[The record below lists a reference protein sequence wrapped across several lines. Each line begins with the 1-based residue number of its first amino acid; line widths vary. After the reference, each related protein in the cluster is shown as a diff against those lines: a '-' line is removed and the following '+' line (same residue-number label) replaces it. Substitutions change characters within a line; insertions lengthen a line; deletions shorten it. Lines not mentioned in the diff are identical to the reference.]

1 MNQIL
6 DIKRLGYL
14 ARRDFLSGWR
24 GIAVASGAVAG
35 VMFLLVIIGTLFN
48 GQNSMDYTSYLT
60 NTLIIWGSISASM
73 AFTSLHDKTRNETYL
88 MLPASSVEKTLIRL
102 LSVSVATLVYIIVM
116 LSLASIFS
124 EAVIAIVFHTK
135 FSPLNPFQGM
145 IFKTLG
151 YVVILQSVF
160 FLGAAW
166 FKKAHFIKTVL
177 TLILLSIA
185 IGILS
190 AVIFRLF
197 FTSYFEGFFTPGVMH
212 FDMSNLMESQFPSL
226 MNTIQVIG
234 KVFLYGL
241 IAPFCWVIA
250 WLRVKETQSS
260 DGV

>member
-24 GIAVASGAVAG
+24 GTAVASGAVAG
-35 VMFLLVIIGTLFN
+35 VLFLLVILSTFFN
-48 GQNSMDYTSYLT
+48 GQNSMDYYSYLT
-60 NTLIIWGSISASM
+60 NTLIIWGSISASL

-88 MLPASSVEKTLIRL
+88 MLPASSIEKTLVRL
-102 LSVSVATLVYIIVM
+102 LSVSVATPVYIITI
-116 LSLASIFS
+116 LSLASLFS
-124 EAVIAIVFHTK
+124 EAVTALVFQTK

-151 YVVILQSVF
+151 FVVILQSVF

-166 FKKAHFIKTVL
+166 FKKAHFIKTIL
-177 TLILLSIA
+177 TLILLFIA
-185 IGILS
+185 VGILS
-190 AVIFRLF
+190 TFIFRLIF
-197 FTSYFEGFFTPGVMH
+197 ASYFDGFFTPRVMN
-212 FDMSNLMESQFPSL
+212 FDIGTFMETQFPSL
-226 MNTIQVIG
+226 IKTLQLIG
-234 KVFLYGL
+234 KVLLYGFM
-241 IAPFCWVIA
+241 APFFWVIA